1 MPQSLTLK
9 FATWLRISNMGIPS
23 ELANKKIFSLND
35 LIQLGL
41 IKQEDVDKW
50 IQYQQAKQLVNE
62 LFKGMF

>member
-1 MPQSLTLK
+1 
-9 FATWLRISNMGIPS
+9 MGIPS